1 MLRVTSRISRQEI
14 TKTRLLLTGAAAFAL
29 AIAGLWIP
37 SPVFSAKVFALMTD
51 TNGQAAKGKKGAGT
65 ANTDK
70 PKGKLYKSPGDR
82 ARCRMGNC

>member
-1 MLRVTSRISRQEI
+1 M
-14 TKTRLLLTGAAAFAL
+14 KTRLFLFSTAAFAL
-29 AIAGLWIP
+29 AIAGLSIP
-37 SPVFSAKVFALMTD
+37 SPVFSAKALAQMTA
-51 TNGQAAKGKKGAGT
+51 TNGQAAKGKKTAGT

>member
-1 MLRVTSRISRQEI
+1 
-14 TKTRLLLTGAAAFAL
+14 
-29 AIAGLWIP
+29 
-37 SPVFSAKVFALMTD
+37 MTN
-51 TNGQAAKGKKGAGT
+51 TNGQAAKGKKGAAT